1 MEDCCEGEGSD
12 CCVGEGSEIGLVFSV
27 VVVEDVLVVEVI
39 GGVRFGSGV
48 GGKGV

>member
-1 MEDCCEGEGSD
+1 MEDCCIGEGSN

-39 GGVRFGSGV
+39 GGVRFVSGA
-48 GGKGV
+48 GGRVV